1 MRSATLRLKEP
12 DAAPPAKIADFSRL
26 AHIYRWLE
34 WCSFGPVLWHCRCA
48 FLAEMKSSRA
58 ALIIGDGDGRFT
70 ARLLE
75 ENPQITVEAID
86 SCASMLR
93 QVIQHAGR
101 NADRVRVQLADARQL
116 NLTPRK
122 FDLVATHF
130 FLDCLTT
137 AEVEDLAMRLRGI
150 MPHDAA
156 WVVSEFAVPDN
167 WYGRL
172 IARPLVTALY
182 VAFGFLTGL
191 TIRRLPAY
199 REALQRAGF
208 TLAKQR
214 KRLGGLLVSEL
225 WQPRPVPNPFGIWD
239 ISKDPILNAEP

>member
-12 DAAPPAKIADFSRL
+12 DAAPPTKAADFSRL

-34 WCSFGPVLWHCRCA
+34 WCSFGPVLSHCRFA

-75 ENPQITVEAID
+75 ENPQITVEAVD
-86 SCASMLR
+86 SSESMLR
-93 QVIQHAGR
+93 QLMQHAGR
-101 NADRVRVQLADARQL
+101 NVDRVHVQLNDARQL
-116 NLTPRK
+116 NLASRN
-122 FDLVATHF
+122 FDLVVTHF
-130 FLDCLTT
+130 FLDCLTS
-137 AEVEDLAMRLRGI
+137 AEVEDLAIRLRAT
-150 MPHDAA
+150 MTPDAS
-156 WVVSEFAVPDN
+156 WVVSEFAIPDN

-172 IARPLVTALY
+172 IAGPLVTALY

-199 REALQRAGF
+199 RKALQRAGF
-208 TLAKQR
+208 ILAKQR

-225 WQPRPVPNPFGIWD
+225 WQPRPVPQP
-239 ISKDPILNAEP
+239 L